1 MRNPWLAKNP
11 FMSAWLSA
19 ANRASNSARGQ
30 AAAAVNREAAAA
42 RKTATQQ
49 VVDFWSGKALT
60 ASTAAPKRKRKRK
73 R

>member
-19 ANRASNSARGQ
+19 AHRAAGTARGHATAAARRELASAQ
-30 AAAAVNREAAAA
+30 AAA
-42 RKTATQQ
+42 TQQ
-49 VVDFWSGKALT
+49 IVDFWSGKSLVN
-60 ASTAAPKRKRKRK
+60 AAPSRKRKKK

>member
-19 ANRASNSARGQ
+19 AHRAGGTVRGHATAAAKREVASAQ
-30 AAAAVNREAAAA
+30 AA
-42 RKTATQQ
+42 ATQQ
-49 VVDFWSGKALT
+49 VIDFWSGKSFMDAT
-60 ASTAAPKRKRKRK
+60 RPRKRKKK